1 MGEPKVPQIG
11 PRIRAERTRQELTI
25 RALARDI
32 GVSSSLIS
40 QIETG
45 KSQPSVSTLYAI
57 TSALGLPIEELF
69 DETPEP
75 ASVDTSTSDPAG
87 LRFLTTDRD
96 HGVGPHVSPADREV
110 LTLDT
115 GVTWQRLGQVPHH
128 HVDFLLVTYQP
139 GSSSS
144 ADGGLMRHH
153 GTEYGYLISGELQL
167 TLGFDQHQMA
177 AGDAV
182 CFESTTPH
190 GYRNEGEEPAVGVW
204 FVVDSG

>member
-1 MGEPKVPQIG
+1 MAEPKVPQIG

-25 RALARDI
+25 RALARDV
-32 GVSSSLIS
+32 GVSPSLIS

-57 TSALGLPIEELF
+57 TSALGLPVDELF
-69 DETPEP
+69 GDTPV
-75 ASVDTSTSDPAG
+75 AAHAATGTSDRVG
-87 LRFLTTDRD
+87 LRYVGANRD
-96 HGVGPHVSPADREV
+96 HGLGPHVSSGDREL

-128 HVDFLLVTYQP
+128 HVDFLLVTYPP
-139 GSSSS
+139 GSASS
-144 ADGGLMRHH
+144 ADGDLMRHR
-153 GTEYGYLISGELQL
+153 GTEYGYLITGELQL
-167 TLGFDQHQMA
+167 TLGFDQHTMA

-190 GYRNEGEEPAVGVW
+190 GYRNESDAPAVGVW

>member
-25 RALARDI
+25 RALANDI

-69 DETPEP
+69 NETTEA
-75 ASVDTSTSDPAG
+75 ASAATGTSEGAG

-96 HGVGPHVSPADREV
+96 HGVGPHSSPDDREL
-110 LTLDT
+110 LTLET

-144 ADGGLMRHH
+144 ADGGLMRHP

-167 TLGFDQHQMA
+167 TLGFDQHSMA

-190 GYRNEGEEPAVGVW
+190 GYRNDGEEPAVGVW